1 MTVREA
7 TLPES
12 SNFALRIPQ
21 DGWLGLL
28 LWIPTL
34 QSIPQAIFGAA
45 LICALLRLPKTPR
58 VPTIDVIFL
67 CLIMAASSLNY
78 IYGMAA
84 APDGS
89 VDRSPYFAAY
99 IATYLIAR
107 VVTRTDLRVAIYL
120 IAVEALFVY
129 LEFALRVNTIFT
141 FNPEYRH
148 LSIAALYFT
157 RPFGLSDASS
167 VIGYKLFMALLLL
180 DFTEVAGRKRR
191 LLQLVLLPAFVL
203 VFNRTALVAYA
214 IYLACRWL
222 IDRVQR
228 GPKVRD
234 VVVALIG
241 GVALYYTYARV
252 SDIIWSQFNR
262 GKGSLDL
269 SYRDVIW
276 ANFLDFYQK
285 VPLLGNGSSK
295 YYAYLPDYGTFEHAH
310 NSYLELLA
318 SNGIIISAIYLAWF
332 VLRAK
337 WERIIYIFPI
347 AIYSFTQYGF
357 FWGISFVDV
366 LFLSITIFD
375 LSAAKSRPVHATSE
389 VIR

>member
-1 MTVREA
+1 MSIRDA
-7 TLPES
+7 TISHPGY
-12 SNFALRIPQ
+12 FPLRIPQ
-21 DGWLGLL
+21 DGWLGFL

-34 QSIPQAIFGAA
+34 QSIPQAVFGAA
-45 LICALLRLPKTPR
+45 LIFALFRLAKAPR

-89 VDRSPYFAAY
+89 VDRSPYFVAY

-107 VVTRTDLRVAIYL
+107 VVTRADLRGAIYL

-180 DFTEVAGRKRR
+180 DFTEITSRKRR
-191 LLQLVLLPAFVL
+191 LLQFILLPAFIL

-214 IYLACRWL
+214 IYIAYRWL
-222 IDRVQR
+222 LDRIQH
-228 GPKVRD
+228 GPKLRD
-234 VVVALIG
+234 VVVGLLG
-241 GVALYYTYARV
+241 GAALYYTYARV
-252 SDIIWSQFNR
+252 SDVIWSQFNR

-276 ANFLDFYQK
+276 SNFLNFYQK

-295 YYAYLPDYGTFEHAH
+295 YYAYLSDYGTFEHAH
-310 NSYLELLA
+310 NSYLELLV
-318 SNGIIISAIYLAWF
+318 SNGIVISSIYLIWF
-332 VLRAK
+332 ILRAK
-337 WERIIYIFPI
+337 RDRIIYILPI
-347 AIYSFTQYGF
+347 LIYSFSQYGF
-357 FWGISFVDV
+357 FWGISFVDI
-366 LFLSITIFD
+366 LFLSIAIFD
-375 LSAAKSRPVHATSE
+375 LSTAKSRPAHTIAQAT
-389 VIR
+389 I

>member
-1 MTVREA
+1 MSVRNA
-7 TLPES
+7 TIPQS
-12 SNFALRIPQ
+12 VNFALRIPQ
-21 DGWLGLL
+21 DGWLGFL

-34 QSIPQAIFGAA
+34 QSIPQAVFGAA
-45 LICALLRLPKTPR
+45 LICALLRLPKASRIPA
-58 VPTIDVIFL
+58 IDVIFL

-78 IYGMAA
+78 IYGMGA

-89 VDRSPYFAAY
+89 VDRSPYFVAY

-107 VVTRTDLRVAIYL
+107 VVTRTDLRVAVYL
-120 IAVEALFVY
+120 IAMEALFVY

-180 DFTEVAGRKRR
+180 DFTEISGRKRH
-191 LLQLVLLPAFVL
+191 LLQFILLPAFIL
-203 VFNRTALVAYA
+203 VFNRTALVAYV
-214 IYLACRWL
+214 IYLACRWF
-222 IDRVQR
+222 IDRIQH
-228 GPKVRD
+228 GPKLRD
-234 VVVALIG
+234 IAVGLIG
-241 GVALYYTYARV
+241 GSALYYTYARV

-276 ANFLDFYQK
+276 SNFLDFYQK

-310 NSYLELLA
+310 NSYLELLV
-318 SNGIIISAIYLAWF
+318 SNGIVISAIYLIWF
-332 VLRAK
+332 ILRTK
-337 WERIIYIFPI
+337 RDRIIYILPI
-347 AIYSFTQYGF
+347 LIYSFSQYGF

-366 LFLSITIFD
+366 LFLSIAIFD
-375 LSAAKSRPVHATSE
+375 LSAVKSRPAHAIAQGTT
-389 VIR
+389 